1 VKAQLRIAGDG
12 GVELDG
18 CVDERHRARSYE
30 LLSSPA
36 GLLLGVEEHRE
47 LSETHAAVLAGDLS
61 RIAFPEIV
69 SLLAHGRISGVL
81 RVYGHSAT
89 RTVVFGAGEVRGA
102 SSDRVS
108 ERLGEVAVRMG
119 LIKRQ
124 DMEEL
129 ALAVSDPR
137 RAGRLAVER
146 RLLSERDLWNAVQ
159 EHVTTVFQAIL
170 LETRGTFVLTD
181 ESYDETLTVPGLSAE
196 GLLMEGVRRLDEL
209 RVLRSGGDGEPAR
222 VLAAF
227 NAAFR
232 DIFATADDAGA
243 GAALHRAAE
252 SVFEDDPAHAVF
264 RSLRFSPDGELPAD
278 QVLPLLAAQR
288 DALARDPGE
297 LLSDSLSKVMLFL
310 LFVAGAHLETAVH
323 QELHSRVKARVSR
336 D

>member
-1 VKAQLRIAGDG
+1 MKARLRISGDG

-18 CVDERHRARSYE
+18 RVDDRHCARSYA
-30 LLSSPA
+30 LLNSPA
-36 GLLLGVEEHRE
+36 ALLLGVEEHRE
-47 LSETHAAVLAGDLS
+47 HPERHAAILAGDLS

-69 SLLAHGRISGVL
+69 SLIVHGRISGVL
-81 RVYGHSAT
+81 RVYGHSAA

-102 SSDRVS
+102 SSDRVN

-119 LIKRQ
+119 LIKRE
-124 DMEEL
+124 DMEAL
-129 ALAVSDPR
+129 ARAVSDPR

-159 EHVTTVFQAIL
+159 EHVVTVFQAIV

-181 ESYDETLTVPGLSAE
+181 ERYDETLTVPGLSAE
-196 GLLMEGVRRLDEL
+196 GLLMESVRRLDEL
-209 RVLRSGGDGEPAR
+209 RVPRSGGDGEPVR

-252 SVFEDDPAHAVF
+252 SVFEGDPAHAVF
-264 RSLRFSPDGELPAD
+264 RALRFSADGELPAD
-278 QVLPLLAAQR
+278 EVLPILAAQG
-288 DALARDPGE
+288 ASPARDPGE

-310 LFVAGAHLETAVH
+310 LFVAGAHLETAAH